1 MLATLIAGVLTA
13 IRDAIIAAALA
24 WVGVTVERVEGNAG
38 SDRPCAAESCQAPAD

>member
-24 WVGVTVERVEGNAG
+24 WVGVTVERVEGNA
-38 SDRPCAAESCQAPAD
+38 SPDRACATDSCQTQAD